1 MRTLSVMIV
10 SVVAG
15 PLLASG
21 GGDAFRLSEIVR
33 RAPHL
38 MRALRA
44 ARDVDPPDWLI
55 AAGAIRDVVW
65 DELHGRPPTAVPRDI
80 DLGFFDAADLS
91 AASERAIDARL
102 RARVP
107 DLAWDVR
114 NQAGAHLWYPEVF
127 GIEVAP
133 FASCAEAVS
142 TSGIAGL
149 HRPLVCGNKPQS
161 SSARR

>member
-1 MRTLSVMIV
+1 MI
-10 SVVAG
+10 
-15 PLLASG
+15 P
-21 GGDAFRLSEIVR
+21 
-33 RAPHL
+33 
-38 MRALRA
+38 
-44 ARDVDPPDWLI
+44 
-55 AAGAIRDVVW
+55 AGAIRDIVW

-91 AASERAIDARL
+91 AASERTIDARL

-114 NQAGAHLWYPEVF
+114 NQAGAHLWYPEAF

-142 TSGIAGL
+142 TFPEITTCVGIRLLGDDDVLVVAPYGLDDVLGGICRHNPTRVTAAFYEQRLAAKAWRARWPSLQYEHAG
-149 HRPLVCGNKPQS
+149 GE
-161 SSARR
+161 